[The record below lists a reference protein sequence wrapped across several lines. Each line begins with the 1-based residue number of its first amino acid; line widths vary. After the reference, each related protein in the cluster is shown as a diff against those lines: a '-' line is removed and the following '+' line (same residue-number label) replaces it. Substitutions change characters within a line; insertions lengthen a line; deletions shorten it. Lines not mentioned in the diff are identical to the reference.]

1 MANEAQTDIVMSE
14 ALDQLT
20 VYLALSAQQEQR
32 MGNRLLLPCS
42 MFGNGSSIPFK
53 FCCHDAVKNA
63 EEYSPGFQ
71 VVAVYQVKIQ
81 QHVLVDAMRRG
92 KVDVGCWGNRPGLRW
107 KEDFR
112 LNGEVDFM
120 FNWPPEGT
128 VARTSQPPAIGD
140 LI

>member
-1 MANEAQTDIVMSE
+1 MANEAQGDVAMPDAPE
-14 ALDQLT
+14 HLT
-20 VYLALSAQQEQR
+20 VYLALSAQQEQH
-32 MGNRLLLPCS
+32 MGNRILLPCNL
-42 MFGNGSSIPFK
+42 FGNGSSIPFK
-53 FCCHDAVKNA
+53 FCCREAVQNA
-63 EEYSPGFQ
+63 EEYSPSFQ
-71 VVAVYQVKIQ
+71 VVAVYQVRIL

-112 LNGEVDFM
+112 LNGEVDFI

-128 VARTSQPPAIGD
+128 GAGASQPLALND

>member
-1 MANEAQTDIVMSE
+1 MANEAQADVVMSE

-20 VYLALSAQQEQR
+20 VYLALSAQQEQH
-32 MGNRLLLPCS
+32 MGNRLLLPFS

-53 FCCHDAVKNA
+53 FCCRDAVQNA
-63 EEYSPGFQ
+63 EEYSPDFR
-71 VVAVYQVKIQ
+71 VVAVYQVKIP

-92 KVDVGCWGNRPGLRW
+92 KVDVGCWGNRAGLRW

-112 LNGEVDFM
+112 LNGEVDFI

-128 VARTSQPPAIGD
+128 GAGASQPLALSD